1 MIEIIRARGHKNI
14 RATHKTTLEIT
25 KEKYLSPR
33 GDCIIGVSADKSI
46 SELNETFKQALN
58 TGAPAK
64 VKLKL
69 PDYGLEE
76 VLIGFGHPKLSF
88 THKTDI
94 VIRKSKYIC
103 GRTLLISANKA
114 ASDLNREFVDL
125 LKDKKTE
132 ILVIIEI

>member
-1 MIEIIRARGHKNI
+1 
-14 RATHKTTLEIT
+14 
-25 KEKYLSPR
+25 
-33 GDCIIGVSADKSI
+33 
-46 SELNETFKQALN
+46 
-58 TGAPAK
+58 
-64 VKLKL
+64 
-69 PDYGLEE
+69 
-76 VLIGFGHPKLSF
+76 GFGHPKLSF